1 METLSF
7 SDTDY
12 LVVLTGAGISAESG
26 VKTFRDHDGL
36 WENHRIE
43 DVATPE
49 AFQHNPELVW
59 RFYHQ
64 RRQQLKHVAPN
75 PAHHAL
81 ATLENRLGP
90 NRFFLVTQNVDDLH
104 ERGGS
109 QTVLHMHGE
118 LLKVRCLQCRQVTH
132 TDADLLPEGRFVHPQ
147 CSCGGLLRPHIV
159 WFGEIPFAM
168 EAIQQAL
175 ARCTHFLAVGTS
187 GVVYPAAGFLAW
199 AKQTG
204 AKTYGIN
211 LDAPENHHLFDVF
224 YPGKAGDILPQWVAQ
239 IIFPL
244 PRGEGQGE
252 GYKQTL

>member
-1 METLSF
+1 MDPIAF
-7 SDTDY
+7 SNTDY

-43 DVATPE
+43 EVATPE
-49 AFQHNPELVW
+49 AFQRNPALVW

-64 RRQQLKHVAPN
+64 RREQLKQVVPN
-75 PAHHAL
+75 PAHCAL
-81 ATLENRLGP
+81 AALESQLGQG
-90 NRFFLVTQNVDDLH
+90 RFFLVTQNVDDLH

-109 QTVLHMHGE
+109 QSVVHMHGE
-118 LLKVRCLQCRQVTH
+118 LLKVRCLQCHQVTH
-132 TDADLLPEGRFVHPQ
+132 TDADLLAKAQDSLPRCP
-147 CSCGGLLRPHIV
+147 CGGLLRPHIV
-159 WFGEIPFAM
+159 WFGEIPFAI

-199 AKQTG
+199 AKQAG

-211 LDAPENHHLFDVF
+211 LAPPENHSLFDVF
-224 YPGKAGDILPQWVAQ
+224 YQGKAGEILPQWVAE
-239 IIFPL
+239 ITLNFPL
-244 PRGEGQGE
+244 LRGEG
-252 GYKQTL
+252 